1 MTPKSRGKA
10 RGFEPLVRDQSKM
23 HSLPSLLVAAA
34 VAATVVGSA
43 PVAVSREIAVGAD
56 STQDS
61 KHDAAPPLLSVDTS
75 QLPGEEIFTAEYT
88 CEDRTNGKGCSA
100 GCASASF
107 SPLLRLIVVLLSVAP
122 AAGNAHAMYYYLV
135 QFPEGTKA
143 GKDPSQP
150 KQPHAIGFTLDTSAV
165 CGSVNM
171 DVEFKKG
178 GKPLRQ

>member
-1 MTPKSRGKA
+1 MRNI
-10 RGFEPLVRDQSKM
+10 
-23 HSLPSLLVAAA
+23 PSLVVAAA
-34 VAATVVGSA
+34 VGATVLGPA
-43 PVAVSREIAVGAD
+43 PVAVSKASAAGAE
-56 STQDS
+56 STAEA

-75 QLPGEEIFTAEYT
+75 KLPGEEIFTAEYT

-107 SPLLRLIVVLLSVAP
+107 SPLLRLTVVLLSLAP
-122 AAGNAHAMYYYLV
+122 SAGDAQAMYYYLV
-135 QFPEGTKA
+135 QFPEGTKT
-143 GKDPSQP
+143 GKDPAQP
-150 KQPHAIGFTLDTSAV
+150 KQPHAVGFTLDTSAV